1 MTRRQKPAPRKKHA
15 GVLMGMRSGVQK
27 VAGSV
32 ASGRADKSGDDG
44 DGAGAGKPGSK
55 VWSMIGN
62 VVSAALII
70 AAVAIFLR
78 RCGIVHF

>member
-32 ASGRADKSGDDG
+32 TSGRGDKADQGDG
-44 DGAGAGKPGSK
+44 DGAAAKPKSK

-62 VVSAALII
+62 VVSAALIV